1 MALIALAT
9 ANSIIGPREY
19 ADMAQALAPRFLVDT
34 PTAIQPSY
42 HSGTVTLQ
50 PGSCLI
56 AGTRVHVTSVEKVD
70 VPEVST
76 GLKDYAIVIRV
87 DWEGGQKAAQLV
99 CLPSTKI
106 NESTIPYAQMINRT
120 PGVMYDAVVATVT
133 RKAGQSPHAGFTDYR
148 MWGGDGGP
156 LRVSDAALLDPSL
169 LDARVG
175 THITTDRGRYT
186 KRLDGDGVWRIV
198 GSDKSP
204 WKAWTPTLRYYGDSY
219 PNGKGGGDPVKLG
232 NGGWSAGRYRVVDGM
247 LDAFIDIS
255 PGASGADFGSGPMT
269 IDMPVPVAN
278 WSLETWSQGHLFTTG
293 YGADG
298 SYDWHMEMVLK
309 RGWQRGLLYAPSHES
324 SAVRRPY
331 MAQGTTTHGAG
342 TGTPRVRNG
351 YPIGPM
357 YIHANYPIDE

>member
-42 HSGTVTLQ
+42 QSGTVTIQ
-50 PGSCLI
+50 SGSCLI
-56 AGTRVHVTSVEKVD
+56 AGTRVHVSSIEKVD

-76 GLKDYAIVIRV
+76 GTKDYSIVIRV
-87 DWEGGQKAAQLV
+87 DWEGGQKAAQLL
-99 CLPSTKI
+99 CLPSTKV

-148 MWGGDGGP
+148 VWGGDGGP

-169 LDARVG
+169 LDARPG
-175 THITTDRGRYT
+175 TFISTDRGRYT

-219 PNGKGGGDPVKLG
+219 PDGKSGGEPVKLG
-232 NGGWSAGRYRVVDGM
+232 NGGWSAGRYRVVDGL
-247 LDAFIDIS
+247 LDAYIDIS
-255 PGASGADFGSGPMT
+255 PGVSGADFGSGMVT
-269 IDMPVPVAN
+269 VDMP
-278 WSLETWSQGHLFTTG
+278 LEAASWALESWSQGHLFTTG

-298 SYDWHMEMVLK
+298 SYDWHVEMVMK
-309 RGWQRGLLYAPSHES
+309 RKAERGVLYAPSHES

-331 MAQGTTTHGAG
+331 MAQGTTTRGAG
-342 TGTPRVRNG
+342 TGTPRVRGG
-351 YPIGPM
+351 YPIGPIH
-357 YIHANYPIDE
+357 IHANYPVDE